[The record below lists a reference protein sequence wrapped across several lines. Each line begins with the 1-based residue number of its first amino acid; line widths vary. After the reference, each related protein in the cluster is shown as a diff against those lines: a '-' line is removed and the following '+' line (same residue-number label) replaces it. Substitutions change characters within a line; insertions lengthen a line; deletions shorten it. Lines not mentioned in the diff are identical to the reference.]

1 MLQGLEFSS
10 KVQKVYD
17 YKNATPV
24 GEFSSRFDIP
34 LPENCWMC
42 NSIVWKVRSLP
53 TDYSKTSRNKK

>member
-42 NSIVWKVRSLP
+42 NSIVQKVRSLP
-53 TDYSKTSRNKK
+53 TDF